1 MIINVN
7 DVDKLKNNA
16 EYNQFLRDNPSTGTL
31 KVRTTSASSAL
42 PVSGVDII
50 VSKEI
55 GENTIIFFEGKT
67 DDSGMIN
74 NIKLPTP
81 IKVSSDLEVPKFST
95 YKLEAKYSPDNFN
108 KIYSISLCCSIS
120 VIQYIN
126 ITPLVNMEERNG
138 N

>member
-55 GENTIIFFEGKT
+55 GENTIIFYEGKT
-67 DDSGMIN
+67 DD
-74 NIKLPTP
+74 
-81 IKVSSDLEVPKFST
+81 
-95 YKLEAKYSPDNFN
+95 
-108 KIYSISLCCSIS
+108 
-120 VIQYIN
+120 
-126 ITPLVNMEERNG
+126 
-138 N
+138 